1 MSSNIKV
8 TKPELIK
15 LVEDYFEDYLLAKKN
30 HFGSLLDNWMKE
42 KDEREEKRK
51 TFFGRLFCSEM
62 VDFETYVYYC
72 SEPSLDVV
80 IGSKY
85 FTWRTSHFKHDNF
98 KSYGV
103 AKKYAR
109 LLEAGELDFIDMS
122 LSIEDYDHL
131 TQFKTNTKKQDN
143 VKTN

>member
-8 TKPELIK
+8 TKTELIK

-30 HFGSLLDNWMKE
+30 HFDSLLDNWMKE

-62 VDFETYVYYC
+62 IDFQTYLHYC
-72 SEPSLDVV
+72 SELSTCG
-80 IGSKY
+80 IGDDY
-85 FTWRTSHFKHDNF
+85 FTWRTFNFKHDNF
-98 KSYGV
+98 KSYEV

-109 LLEAGELDFIDMS
+109 LLETGELNFIDMS
-122 LSIEDYDHL
+122 LSIEDYNHL